1 MRKVPTRV
9 PFSWSVVM
17 MNDDDLVLD
26 GGDNDDE
33 GEHTNMY
40 MNKYGYEKSPNA
52 SPLLVLKADDVL
64 GE

>member
-1 MRKVPTRV
+1 
-9 PFSWSVVM
+9 M